1 MALDKPYADIPGT
14 TIFDSTKARQGYQ
27 LNQFF
32 YSLMRDEN
40 RKRFLADERAYLDEW
55 PISEEQK
62 QAVLD
67 RDYNRVIEL
76 GGNVYFFAKLFF
88 TDEQSFEIGAASMT
102 GMSPED
108 YREMML
114 SGGRSIEG
122 NLYKKDDDD
131 GQD

>member
-1 MALDKPYADIPGT
+1 MALKKPYDDIPGT
-14 TIFDSTKARQGYQ
+14 TIFDSEKARRGYQ

-40 RKRFLADERAYLDEW
+40 RKRFLADERSYLDDW
-55 PISEEQK
+55 PISDEQK

-102 GMSPED
+102 GMTPED

-122 NLYKKDDDD
+122 NLYKEDDND